1 MQNMSQVFGT
11 LPRFY
16 SSKILEL
23 MDKMCSSVSTFS
35 VAIIYAMNGLF
46 TQFSY
51 ANLES
56 VLKNART
63 FKEWH
68 RSLEDFVDEMNEN
81 IREKIAKLGEIA
93 FEEGARNRQIKEFM
107 NDHLR
112 KMFDEN
118 SNQLNTL
125 QDNLK
130 EIIKIL
136 QNQVN
141 KPQQDDDLLNIKESK
156 VLNSR
161 ALEIGL
167 SGSPA
172 PKLEEEKSF
181 VKEKSKRE
189 IPLEKKLKKEGTSDK
204 QAKKDQSMDKSSSR
218 EIPVEMKASKLR
230 KPVKSKPAEERQ
242 SSVAKREE
250 DYGEALKIDSGSLE
264 REASLENSRGR
275 NEEPAKKKT
284 MKKVVKKKTMKK
296 EELEEKEGQ
305 ERQEND
311 QGIKNVKITKG
322 VINSHSTRCSQID
335 FMYHVAMSTKKEW
348 VIGAGKDLPL
358 TKWSY
363 PNFELIDESEES

>member
-1 MQNMSQVFGT
+1 MQNLSQVFGT

-118 SNQLNTL
+118 ANQLSTL

-130 EIIKIL
+130 EIIKIF

-141 KPQQDDDLLNIKESK
+141 RPQDEDLLNMKESK
-156 VLNSR
+156 ILNSR

-167 SGSPA
+167 SGSPGLKA
-172 PKLEEEKSF
+172 DEEKSF
-181 VKEKSKRE
+181 LKDKSKRE
-189 IPLEKKLKKEGTSDK
+189 IPVEKKSRRDATNEK
-204 QAKKDQSMDKSSSR
+204 QPKKDVSMEKPSSR

-230 KPVKSKPAEERQ
+230 KPTKSKPAEERQ

-250 DYGEALKIDSGSLE
+250 DFGEPLKVDSGSLE
-264 REASLENSRGR
+264 REASLENSKERGQ
-275 NEEPAKKKT
+275 EPVKKKT
-284 MKKVVKKKTMKK
+284 VKKVVKKKTVKK
-296 EELEEKEGQ
+296 EEAEEAEALEAGEG
-305 ERQEND
+305 E
-311 QGIKNVKITKG
+311 GIRNVKITKG
-322 VINSHSTRCSQID
+322 VINSHSRL
-335 FMYHVAMSTKKEW
+335 
-348 VIGAGKDLPL
+348 G
-358 TKWSY
+358 
-363 PNFELIDESEES
+363 